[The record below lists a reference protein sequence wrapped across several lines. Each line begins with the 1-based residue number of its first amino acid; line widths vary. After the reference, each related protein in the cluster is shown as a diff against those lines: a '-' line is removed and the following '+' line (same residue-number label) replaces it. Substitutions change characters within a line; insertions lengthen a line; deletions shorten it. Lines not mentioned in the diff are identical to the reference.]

1 MRREEINDFVST
13 DVIRGL
19 CEHNLD
25 LVDFLCDHKDDLLSR
40 NSLTV
45 AVLTVILRERDT
57 MINLLTDKI
66 LHINYEDHAE
76 EMLKS
81 KKDNSTN
88 KRREII
94 GIQTSIKESD
104 RAQSS
109 TDYIPTKWKTV
120 RFINFDTG
128 KVVKEFCFVEGNP
141 EMENVVEYWKKVVKS
156 GNSEKMIKF
165 FHTDDDS
172 NELM

>member
-1 MRREEINDFVST
+1 MRREEINDFVLT
-13 DVIRGL
+13 NVVHGL
-19 CEHNLD
+19 REHNLD
-25 LVDFLCDHKDDLLSR
+25 LVDFLSVHKNNLLSQS
-40 NSLTV
+40 NLDALS
-45 AVLTVILRERDT
+45 VILRERDA

-66 LHINYEDHAE
+66 LHINDEDYAE
-76 EMLKS
+76 ELLKS

-88 KRREII
+88 KHRKII
-94 GIQTSIKESD
+94 GIQTSITESV

-120 RFINFDTG
+120 RFFNYDTG

-141 EMENVVEYWKKVVKS
+141 EMENVIEYWKKVIKD
-156 GNSEKMIKF
+156 GNPEKMIKF
-165 FHTDDDS
+165 FHADDDS